1 MNNNST
7 NVASREDSK
16 DSSGFLKIIAG
27 LSNKNADVP
36 YVMNSNQLRS
46 FRIKRI

>member
-7 NVASREDSK
+7 NVASRDDSK
-16 DSSGFLKIIAG
+16 CSSRFLKMIAG

-36 YVMNSNQLRS
+36 DVMNSNQLRR
-46 FRIKRI
+46 FRTQRI